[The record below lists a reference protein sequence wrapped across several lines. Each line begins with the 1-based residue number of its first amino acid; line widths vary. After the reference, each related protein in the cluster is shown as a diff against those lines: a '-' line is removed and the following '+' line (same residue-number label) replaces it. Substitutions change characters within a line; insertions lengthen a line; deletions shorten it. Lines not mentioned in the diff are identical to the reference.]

1 MAKISELA
9 QKIKELS
16 EQLVIKVSQNKEVIK
31 DGNTGKH

>member
-1 MAKISELA
+1 MAKISDLA

-16 EQLVIKVSQNKEVIK
+16 DQLVIKVSKNKEGIT